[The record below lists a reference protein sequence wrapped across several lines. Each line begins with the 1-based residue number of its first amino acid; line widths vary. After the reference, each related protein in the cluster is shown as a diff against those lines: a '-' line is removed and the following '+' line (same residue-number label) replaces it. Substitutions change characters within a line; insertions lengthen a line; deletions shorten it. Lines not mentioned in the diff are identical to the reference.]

1 MDVFVK
7 RFNDYRAE
15 NFIPSEIIC
24 VDESISRWYGQGG
37 GWINTGLPYYVEIDR
52 KPEHGCEI
60 QDSLRLKRVKEDD
73 DYSSTDT
80 KDDSAVLLHGV
91 KVLKEFIRPW
101 SGSGRLVCRYS
112 YFASVQATEVMEQE
126 SLKLIG
132 VVKTVTK
139 MFPMKHFQS
148 IGIQKRDNRVELVR
162 RKEEGDC
169 DVLAFTWIDREMRY
183 FICSRK

>member
-7 RFNDYRAE
+7 RSNDYRAE

-24 VDESISRWYGQGG
+24 VDESISRWYGQGS

-91 KVLKEFIRPW
+91 KVLKELSSPW
-101 SGSGRLVCRYS
+101 SGSCRLDCAYY
-112 YFASVQATEVMEQE
+112 YFSSVEAAEVMEQE
-126 SLKLIG
+126 GLKFIEI
-132 VVKTVTK
+132 VKTATK
-139 MFPMKHFQS
+139 MIPIKHLQS
-148 IGIQKRDNRVELVR
+148 I
-162 RKEEGDC
+162 
-169 DVLAFTWIDREMRY
+169 
-183 FICSRK
+183 